1 VSVPGLGWEQL
12 FSDAGYFLYLKVGQ
26 GNSPAFSAS
35 DLLLPERGG
44 FMVEIEGMEGVKN
57 I

>member
-1 VSVPGLGWEQL
+1 MSVPGLGWEQL
-12 FSDAGYFLYLKVGQ
+12 FSDAGSFLYSEVGQ

-35 DLLLPERGG
+35 DLLLPEKGG
-44 FMVEIEGMEGVKN
+44 FMTEIVGMEGVKN